1 MSTTDGSEAT
11 DRTAPGDG
19 AGPAFERRPWGTFTV
34 LDYAGDCKVKRITV
48 DPGQRLSYQSHARR
62 AEHWVIVSGRAR
74 VTIDGAEHDLEAGQA
89 IDIAKG
95 AAHRVSNPG
104 LDELVFVEV
113 QLGDYFGEDDIVR
126 YTDDYGRAPDGG
138 A

>member
-1 MSTTDGSEAT
+1 MHTTDGAG
-11 DRTAPGDG
+11 APHPPPPGDG
-19 AGPAFERRPWGTFTV
+19 IDSGFERRPWGTFTV
-34 LDYAGDCKVKRITV
+34 LDDGSDCKVKRITV
-48 DPGQRLSYQSHARR
+48 DPGQRLSYQSHEHR

-74 VTIDGAEHDLEAGQA
+74 VTLDGAEHDLEVGQA

-104 LDELVFVEV
+104 ADELVFVEV

-126 YTDDYGRAPDGG
+126 YTDDYGRAPDPG